1 MTCLYQILR
10 LWIGLGCHTFVLE
23 DVKGMQSCWA
33 LVSTCWQNLFLHS
46 TMPCSSDHVILH
58 KHKCSLCHMSYV
70 SLSGLR
76 AHEATHRGRYPYWC
90 KVCGKGFPATSN
102 LRGHMAQHTGVQSSN
117 VTFAAASFVIH
128 KITSDI

>member
-1 MTCLYQILR
+1 MPYFCFGRCERYAKL
-10 LWIGLGCHTFVLE
+10 LGSGFHMLAKSVFV
-23 DVKGMQSCWA
+23 
-33 LVSTCWQNLFLHS
+33 FLHS

-58 KHKCSLCHMSYV
+58 KHKCSHCHMSYV

-102 LRGHMAQHTGVQSSN
+102 LRGHMAQHTGVAK
-117 VTFAAASFVIH
+117 F
-128 KITSDI
+128 KCDICGRQFRYPQDFKRHLKQHSK